1 MRILFVA
8 NRMPYPPYRGDKLKI
23 FNLMGELI
31 NKHEIHLLT
40 IAENQQ
46 DLDSIQPLL
55 QPLGN
60 GSKIITRIDYI
71 YRPIWVSAFYTLMG
85 AFSRKPFQI
94 AFFQSD
100 KFRKKL
106 KNLLDTQQYDA
117 IHVQHIRMAQ
127 YFEGIDKTNVILDLP
142 DAFSMYWQRRKDK
155 SRHILQKFFAAVEFK
170 RLYQFEQKMIPQF
183 AKTLVCST
191 VDQSFLMESTGV
203 RVDLLE
209 NGVDVNQFY
218 PRPEIEFVPGRIL
231 FTGNMSYAPNIDALH
246 YFIEEIW
253 PIVIQNFP
261 DATFVI
267 AGQKPGNWIQS
278 LASDKITV
286 TGFVQDLAKE
296 YASAHVVISP
306 LRIGAGTQNKVLE
319 ALSMNI
325 PVVTT
330 HVGYEGLEL
339 PKNAGA
345 LLSMDASEF
354 ANNIL
359 KLLNDIPFRNE
370 TGKMGGELIRAKFSW
385 EAIAKKLEAY
395 LMDVQKGQG

>member
-31 NKHEIHLLT
+31 HNHEIHLLT

-55 QPLGN
+55 QPLGK

-71 YRPIWVSAFYTLMG
+71 YRPIWISAFYTLMG
-85 AFSRKPFQI
+85 TFTSKPFQI
-94 AFFQSD
+94 AFFQSN

-106 KNLLDTQQYDA
+106 KHLLDTQQYDA

-142 DAFSMYWQRRKDK
+142 DAFSMYWQRRKEK
-155 SRHILQKFFAAVEFK
+155 SRHIFQKFFAGIEFK
-170 RLYQFEQKMIPQF
+170 RLYLFEQKMIPQF

-191 VDQSFLMESTGV
+191 VDQGFLMNSTGV

-246 YFIEEIW
+246 YFMEEIW
-253 PIVIQNFP
+253 PAVLQNSP
-261 DATFVI
+261 HATFVI
-267 AGQKPGNWIQS
+267 AGQKPGKWIQS
-278 LASDKITV
+278 LASDKIIV

-339 PKNAGA
+339 PANAGA
-345 LLSMDASEF
+345 LLSKDASDF
-354 ANNIL
+354 ADNIL

-370 TGKMGGELIRAKFSW
+370 TGELGGTLIRAKFSW
-385 EAIAKKLEAY
+385 EAIAKKLETY
-395 LMDVQKGQG
+395 LMHVQKGQG

>member
-46 DLDSIQPLL
+46 DLDSIKPLL

-60 GSKIITRIDYI
+60 SSKIITRIDYI

-94 AFFQSD
+94 AFFQSN

>member
-60 GSKIITRIDYI
+60 GSKIITRIEYI
-71 YRPIWVSAFYTLMG
+71 YRPIWISAFYTLMG
-85 AFSRKPFQI
+85 VFTRKPFQI
-94 AFFQSD
+94 AFFQSN

-218 PRPEIEFVPGRIL
+218 PRPEIEFVHGRIL

-253 PIVIQNFP
+253 PSILQNFP
-261 DATFVI
+261 GATFVI

-339 PKNAGA
+339 PTNAGA
-345 LLSMDASEF
+345 LLSMNASEF
-354 ANNIL
+354 ANNTL
-359 KLLNDIPFRNE
+359 RLLNDVPFRNE

-395 LMDVQKGQG
+395 LLNVQKGQG

>member
-71 YRPIWVSAFYTLMG
+71 YRPIWISAFYTLMG

-94 AFFQSD
+94 AFFQSN

-155 SRHILQKFFAAVEFK
+155 SRHILQKFFATVEFK

-218 PRPEIEFVPGRIL
+218 PRPEIEFVHGRIL

-253 PIVIQNFP
+253 PLILQNFP

-267 AGQKPGNWIQS
+267 AGQKPGKWIQT

-286 TGFVQDLAKE
+286 TGFVKDLAKE

-339 PKNAGA
+339 PINAGA
-345 LLSMDASEF
+345 LLSMNASEF
-354 ANNIL
+354 ANNTL
-359 KLLNDIPFRNE
+359 RLLNDVPFRNE
-370 TGKMGGELIRAKFSW
+370 TGKTGGELIRAKFSW

-395 LMDVQKGQG
+395 LMNVQKGQD

>member
-71 YRPIWVSAFYTLMG
+71 YRPIWISAFYTLMG

-94 AFFQSD
+94 AFFQSN

-155 SRHILQKFFAAVEFK
+155 SRHILQKFFATVEFK

-218 PRPEIEFVPGRIL
+218 PRPDIEFIPGRIL

-253 PIVIQNFP
+253 PIILQNFP

-267 AGQKPGNWIQS
+267 AGQKPGKWIQS

-339 PKNAGA
+339 PINAGA
-345 LLSMDASEF
+345 LLSMNSSEF
-354 ANNIL
+354 ANNTL
-359 KLLNDIPFRNE
+359 RLLNDVPFRNE
-370 TGKMGGELIRAKFSW
+370 TGKTGGELIRAKFSW

-395 LMDVQKGQG
+395 LMNVQKGQD

>member
-60 GSKIITRIDYI
+60 GSKIIARIDYI

-94 AFFQSD
+94 AFFQSN